1 MQINVTKWGNSLGVR
16 IPMVLAK
23 KVGIHEGTPV
33 DVSIK
38 NNQIMISKGL
48 SLQILLNQVT
58 SENTHKEFE
67 IGQSCG
73 KESW

>member
-16 IPMVLAK
+16 IPLVLAK
-23 KVGIHEGTPV
+23 KIGIHEGTPV

-48 SLQILLNQVT
+48 SLQSMLNQVT
-58 SENTHKEFE
+58 PENTHKEVN